1 MAPRSGKTDRVLAVL
16 KPGDQAPSFTLP
28 DQDGEKVK
36 LSDLKGETVVLYFY
50 PRADTPGCTT
60 QACGVRDRKAD
71 YAKVGARVIG
81 VSPDEV
87 KAVDKFA
94 GKYDLDFTLLA
105 DADHAVAEKYGT
117 WVEKSMYGKKY
128 MGVQRATFI
137 IGPDGKI
144 AKVFPK
150 VSPKQHDDV
159 VLKALAE
166 LAAA

>member
-1 MAPRSGKTDRVLAVL
+1 MLAEGDKAPN
-16 KPGDQAPSFTLP
+16 FTLP
-28 DQDGEKVK
+28 DQNGEKVK

-60 QACGVRDRKAD
+60 QACGIRDRGGD
-71 YAKVGARVIG
+71 YAKAGARVIG

-87 KAVDKFA
+87 GAIDKFA
-94 GKYDLDFTLLA
+94 GKFDLDFTLLA

-137 IGPDGKI
+137 VGPDGKI

-150 VSPKQHDDV
+150 VSPKSHDDV
-159 VLKALAE
+159 VLRALGE

>member
-1 MAPRSGKTDRVLAVL
+1 VLE
-16 KPGDQAPSFTLP
+16 PGDKAPAFTLP
-28 DQDGEKVK
+28 DQNGEKVR
-36 LSDLKGETVVLYFY
+36 LSDFKGQWLILYFY

-60 QACGVRDRKAD
+60 QACGVRDRGGD
-71 YAKVGARVIG
+71 YAKAGARVIG

-87 KAVDKFA
+87 EAIDKFA

-137 IGPDGKI
+137 VGPDGKI

-150 VSPKQHDDV
+150 VSPKKHDDL

-166 LAAA
+166 LSMG